1 MYKTEIETKL
11 KSQNYVDPGM
21 IKAAFNFWYSDNDH
35 IRSPFPEYIRE
46 QLQKDAT
53 DKLLAWC
60 SKISDKAKKDIN
72 DEILAEKFEEIV
84 FECALNMVLTEDEKL
99 TIRYPF
105 LLRIGDT
112 IKVKNIAEDKAASMV
127 IDRWYEKKGDNA
139 FMKVKLRNIA
149 SGEKWET
156 EFELPE

>member
-60 SKISDKAKKDIN
+60 SKISDKAKKDIS
-72 DEILAEKFEEIV
+72 DEILVEKIKTKIRLSTTPRHVPTIIKQVNEIPHTISGKKV
-84 FECALNMVLTEDEKL
+84 ELAVTKILNGEDVDNKEALSN
-99 TIRYPF
+99 P
-105 LLRIGDT
+105 
-112 IKVKNIAEDKAASMV
+112 ASLEQFYK
-127 IDRWYEKKGDNA
+127 I
-139 FMKVKLRNIA
+139 I
-149 SGEKWET
+149 
-156 EFELPE
+156 